1 MAVIKTNGGYN
12 ALPISYKRGNP
23 IPLDKS
29 AVWYDYD
36 LMAAYAVSDPTAYVG
51 QILSLVKEE
60 ENLSKAYIILNT
72 AGTLQ
77 EIGSGVLEND
87 INGILLR
94 LDPVEKAIET
104 VNSEIEKLNTLIGT
118 PKTDEAL
125 SSGIFAELDK
135 KANTDDVYT
144 KDETDLKIGTAIAE
158 ASHLKRKEVQSTDE
172 IDVDAADADQYI
184 YMVPSGLLD
193 DDNKYYEYMVIEV
206 EIVDNEGIATR
217 VKKVEQV
224 GSWSVDLSIYA
235 KAEDLVKEVERAK
248 EAEKVNADDIKVLK
262 EKDNN
267 IDLALADKVDKV
279 FYTVINEDGSASQVE
294 GTLLSPDEKE
304 KLAALSI
311 GENGNV
317 GISGTVSVDNVQGL
331 GSWITSNGST
341 YIKNLTEAN
350 LSQSVVNKL
359 NFITS
364 VDSNRFTVTNG
375 SLGFIPI
382 TTADITDFNSFST
395 QLTNLNSDVQ
405 DLIRVIGNDETGLSA
420 LDIKFS
426 NLEKSLGNYVT
437 IDNFNTVVGD
447 LNNLLESN
455 TTIIEQIDDI
465 NNRLTWQD
473 LN

>member
-36 LMAAYAVSDPTAYVG
+36 LMVAYATSDPTAYVG

-77 EIGSGVLEND
+77 EIGSGVLESS

-94 LDPVEKAIET
+94 LDPIEEAIET
-104 VNSEIEKLNTLIGT
+104 INDEIEKLNILIGT

-135 KANTDDVYT
+135 KANADDVYT
-144 KDETDLKIGTAIAE
+144 KNETDLKIGTAVAE

-206 EIVDNEGIATR
+206 EIVDDEGIATK

-248 EAEKVNADDIKVLK
+248 EAEKANADDIKALK
-262 EKDNN
+262 EKDDN

-279 FYTVINEDGSASQVE
+279 FYTVINEDGSTSQVE
-294 GTLLSPDEKE
+294 GTLLTPDEKA

-311 GENGNV
+311 EDNGNI
-317 GISGTVSVDNVQGL
+317 GISGKVSVDNVQGL
-331 GSWITSNGST
+331 DNWIINNGDDLLQ
-341 YIKNLTEAN
+341 NLTDTNFA
-350 LSQSVVNKL
+350 QSVVNKL

-364 VDSNRFTVTNG
+364 VDTNRFTVSNG
-375 SLGFIPI
+375 NLGFIPV
-382 TTADITDFNSFST
+382 TTADISDFGNFST
-395 QLTNLNSDVQ
+395 QLTNLDSDVK
-405 DLIRVIGNDETGLSA
+405 DLVRVIGDNETGLSA
-420 LDIKFS
+420 VNTKVS
-426 NLEKSLGNYVT
+426 TLEKAFENYVT
-437 IDNFNTVVGD
+437 INNFNAVVGD
-447 LNNLLESN
+447 LNILLESN
-455 TTIIEQIDDI
+455 TTIMAQIEDI
-465 NNRLTWQD
+465 NDRLTWQD

>member
-36 LMAAYAVSDPTAYVG
+36 LMTAYAASDPTAYVG

-60 ENLSKAYIILNT
+60 ENFSKAYIILNT

-104 VNSEIEKLNTLIGT
+104 VNSEIGKLNTLIGT
-118 PKTDEAL
+118 PKTDEVL

-135 KANTDDVYT
+135 KANADDVYT
-144 KDETDLKIGTAIAE
+144 KDETDLKIGTAVAE

-206 EIVDNEGIATR
+206 EIVDDEGIATK

-248 EAEKVNADDIKVLK
+248 EAEKANADDIKALK
-262 EKDNN
+262 EKDDN

-279 FYTVINEDGSASQVE
+279 FYTVINEDGSTSQVE
-294 GTLLSPDEKE
+294 GTLLTPDEKA

-311 GENGNV
+311 EDNGNI
-317 GISGTVSVDNVQGL
+317 GISGKVSVDNVQGL
-331 GSWITSNGST
+331 DNWIINNGDDLLQ
-341 YIKNLTEAN
+341 NLTDTNFA
-350 LSQSVVNKL
+350 QSVVNKL

-364 VDSNRFTVTNG
+364 VDTNRFIVSNG
-375 SLGFIPI
+375 NLGFIPV
-382 TTADITDFNSFST
+382 TTADISDFGNFST
-395 QLTNLNSDVQ
+395 QLTNLDSDVK
-405 DLIRVIGNDETGLSA
+405 DLVRVIGDDKTGLSA
-420 LDIKFS
+420 INTKFS
-426 NLEKSLGNYVT
+426 NLEKSLENYVT
-437 IDNFNTVVGD
+437 INNFNTIVGD
-447 LNNLLESN
+447 LNTLLESN